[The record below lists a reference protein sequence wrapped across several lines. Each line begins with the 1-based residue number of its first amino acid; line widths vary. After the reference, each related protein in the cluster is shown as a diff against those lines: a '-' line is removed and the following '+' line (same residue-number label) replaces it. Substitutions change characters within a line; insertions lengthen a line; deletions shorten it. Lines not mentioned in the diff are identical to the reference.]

1 MQPAGSRPPT
11 YRGIMPAMAET
22 TESPLAAALRAHLDP
37 GAVLTEPA
45 RIAPYMA
52 EQRGRYP
59 GQGRLVV
66 RPADPAA
73 VATTVALCRQHGAA
87 VVAQS
92 GNTGTVGGG
101 SPRHGDEVV
110 VSLERLQR
118 IRSLDADDGLM
129 IAEAGCTLADLQE
142 AAAAANRYFPL
153 SLASEAQCRIGGNLA
168 TNAGGLNVLRYG
180 NARNLALGL
189 EVVLA
194 DGRIWSDLRGLRKD
208 NSGYDLRDLFIGSEG
223 TLGIITAAALRLL
236 PPPRSRR
243 VALLA
248 LPDLAPALPL
258 VRAAQSESGDAVVGA
273 ELMSAQA
280 LAMGQLLDDTPAN
293 PLPGSPWYLLLELA
307 TADPRADLDEA
318 LAAALE
324 PAEAAGDLDDALLA
338 PTEAAAAR
346 LWRLRTA
353 IPDGQKLA
361 GASLK
366 HDIAVRPGAL
376 ADFVPEAL
384 AAVTALDPGIRPCVF
399 GHVGDGNLHF
409 NLSQPADAEPAAFRA
424 RAEAFHRAVHDVVCR
439 HGGSVAAE
447 HGVGQ
452 AKRDEVARCADPLGL
467 ELMRRIKDALDPD
480 HLFNPGKGAAAADA
494 PPPPECG
501 DPR

>member
-1 MQPAGSRPPT
+1 MSKTSAH
-11 YRGIMPAMAET
+11 
-22 TESPLAAALRAHLDP
+22 PLAEALRARL
-37 GAVLTEPA
+37 GAADVLTEPA
-45 RIAPYMA
+45 RIAPYMT
-52 EQRGRYP
+52 EQRGQFP
-59 GQGRLVV
+59 GQGRLVA
-66 RPADPAA
+66 RPADTDEVAA
-73 VATTVALCRQHGAA
+73 TVTLCRQHGAT

-110 VSLERLQR
+110 LSLERMQR
-118 IRSLDADDGLM
+118 IRSLDADDGLL

-142 AAAAANRYFPL
+142 AAAAAQRFFPL

-180 NARNLALGL
+180 NARNLTLGL

-194 DGRIWSDLRGLRKD
+194 DGRVWSDLRGLRKD

-248 LPDLAPALPL
+248 LPRLEPALAL
-258 VRAAQSESGDAVVGA
+258 VRTAQAESGDAVVGA
-273 ELMSAQA
+273 ELMSAEA
-280 LAMGQLLDDTPAN
+280 LGMGQRLDDTPEN

-324 PAEAAGDLDDALLA
+324 PAEAAGDLADALLA
-338 PTEAAAAR
+338 PTEAAAER

-353 IPDGQKLA
+353 IPDGQKRA
-361 GASLK
+361 GASIK
-366 HDIAVRPGAL
+366 HDISVRPGYIA
-376 ADFVPEAL
+376 AFVPEAL
-384 AAVTALDPGIRPCVF
+384 AAVTELDPAVRPCIF

-409 NLSQPADAEPAAFRA
+409 NLSQPEHAPPEAFQA
-424 RAEAFHRAVHDVVCR
+424 RAGTFHRAVHDVVR
-439 HGGSVAAE
+439 RFGGSVAAE

-452 AKRDEVARCADPLGL
+452 LKRDEVARCADPVGL
-467 ELMRRIKDALDPD
+467 ELMHRIKHALDPEN
-480 HLFNPGKGAAAADA
+480 LLNPGKGAAAAHAASAA
-494 PPPPECG
+494 PPGSGAPS
-501 DPR
+501 